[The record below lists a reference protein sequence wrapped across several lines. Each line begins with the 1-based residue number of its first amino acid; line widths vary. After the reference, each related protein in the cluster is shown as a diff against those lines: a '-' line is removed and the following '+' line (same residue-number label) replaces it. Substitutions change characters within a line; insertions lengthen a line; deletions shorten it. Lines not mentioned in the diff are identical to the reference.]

1 MFTLRYSS
9 SSDWIQ
15 AVMTNFDQFL
25 IDHAAAEKK
34 ASGMAMSMLSH
45 YPDRPQLVEAMIE
58 LAMEELAHFRE
69 VVKIM
74 TKRGLTLAPD
84 TKDVYVNKLRK
95 CMRQGSEVYML
106 DRLIIGGVIEARGHE
121 RFSLI
126 SQALEEGELKSF
138 YAAIAESESRHHEL
152 FIDLAKQYFDKE
164 IVSSRLSQI
173 LDIEAEICAS
183 LPIQAALH

>member
-1 MFTLRYSS
+1 MFTLRYQSS
-9 SSDWIQ
+9 PEWVN
-15 AVMTNFDQFL
+15 AVISNFDLFL
-25 IDHAAAEKK
+25 NDHAAAEKK

-45 YPDRPQLVEAMIE
+45 YPDREKLVASMID

-74 TKRGLTLAPD
+74 TKRGLILGAD
-84 TKDVYVNKLRK
+84 KKDPYVNKLRK
-95 CMRQGSEVYML
+95 CMRQGSDVYML

-126 SQALEEGELKSF
+126 SDALEPGELKDF

-152 FIDLAKQYFDKE
+152 FIDLAKEYFEDGVVE
-164 IVSSRLSQI
+164 ARLNKI